1 MICVVVG
8 SMAFMSVRRQ
18 KRNTASLFDQRKL
31 AAEAA
36 RQQAKKAKRGS
47 EYMEN
52 NQDEEIEF
60 TRLDQEETV
69 PLVDSSSNPLE
80 II

>member
-8 SMAFMSVRRQ
+8 SIAFMSVRRQ
-18 KRNTASLFDQRKL
+18 QRATASLFDQRKL

-36 RQQAKKAKRGS
+36 RLQVKRARRSG
-47 EYMEN
+47 EYVEAH
-52 NQDEEIEF
+52 QEEEIEF
-60 TRLDQEETV
+60 ANVCTEETDR
-69 PLVDSSSNPLE
+69 LVNTSTDSLE